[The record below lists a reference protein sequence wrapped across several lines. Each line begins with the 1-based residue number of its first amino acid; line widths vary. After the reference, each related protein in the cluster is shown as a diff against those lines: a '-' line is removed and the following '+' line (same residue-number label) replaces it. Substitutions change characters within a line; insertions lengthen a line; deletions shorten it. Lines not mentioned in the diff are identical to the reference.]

1 MSSRHARS
9 AFTLIELLVVIAII
23 AILIGLLLPA
33 VQKVREAAARTQC
46 GNNLKQIG
54 LALHGHHDALGG
66 FPRGGTQS
74 PKTPTGSYYGH
85 SWWVLTL
92 PFIEQGAL
100 FSQFDAKAAKGNDTG
115 LIYTGKNEYNG
126 ALLSGKFMPMMR
138 CPSSPLSMWVLT
150 TNTPAPGVMSPTY
163 TGVSG
168 AVNHSTMLNRD
179 SESYAHSGIG
189 QISRGGVLV
198 SNEDRR
204 IADITDGTSNTVIVG
219 EQSGWCVTSAGANV
233 NCRSD
238 FGHSFAMGPGPAHE
252 NRHWNVTTV
261 RYRVNDRTW
270 ENKGVGDT
278 YYGQNRPI
286 QSAHPGGAMVLMG
299 DGGVRFV
306 GESVP
311 LATLHNLAN
320 RDDGQVVGDF

>member
-1 MSSRHARS
+1 VSRHRHRP

-54 LALHGHHDALGG
+54 LALHSHHDALGG

-74 PKTPTGSYYGH
+74 PKGAFYGH

-100 FSQFDAKAAKGNDTG
+100 FSQFDIKGQHSNHTG
-115 LIYTGKNEYNG
+115 LVYTGRNEYNG
-126 ALLSGKFMPMMR
+126 SLLSGKVLPMMR
-138 CPSSPLSMWVLT
+138 CPSSPLPLWVMT
-150 TNTPAPGVMSPTY
+150 TNTPAPGVLSPTY
-163 TGVSG
+163 TGISG
-168 AVNHSTMLNRD
+168 AVNHSTVLNRD
-179 SESYAHSGIG
+179 SETYEHSGIG

-198 SNEDRR
+198 SHEDRR
-204 IADITDGTSNTVIVG
+204 IADVTDGTSNTVIVG
-219 EQSGWCVTSAGANV
+219 EQSGWCFNSAGAKV

-238 FGHSFAMGPGPAHE
+238 FGHSFAMGPGPASE
-252 NRHWNVTTV
+252 NRHWNLTSV

-311 LATLHNLAN
+311 LATLYNLAN
-320 RDDGQVVGDF
+320 CNDGQVVGDF